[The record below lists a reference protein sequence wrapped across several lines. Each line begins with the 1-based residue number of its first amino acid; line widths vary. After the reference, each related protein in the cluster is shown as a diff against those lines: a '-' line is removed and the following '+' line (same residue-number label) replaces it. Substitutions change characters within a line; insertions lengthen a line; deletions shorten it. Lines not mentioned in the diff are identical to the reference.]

1 MMDGSWQINSLFL
14 LSLTRVAVSGETR
27 LWANKE
33 LQESP
38 AGLVSSCLQCS
49 IMFRLLA
56 ACPSCL
62 SFSTG
67 VSWDHLLTPTQ
78 IRLLGSAS
86 RATHIKTEG
95 GYKDFFS
102 LIIIQQRKHSRS
114 FFFIERPCCLIQFG
128 ML

>member
-1 MMDGSWQINSLFL
+1 MMDVSWQINSLFL
-14 LSLTRVAVSGETR
+14 LSLTGVAVSGETR

-49 IMFRLLA
+49 IMFRVLA

-62 SFSTG
+62 SSTG
-67 VSWDHLLTPTQ
+67 VSWDQLLTPTQ
-78 IRLLGSAS
+78 ILLLDSAS

-95 GYKDFFS
+95 GYKDFFTDY
-102 LIIIQQRKHSRS
+102 HSAK
-114 FFFIERPCCLIQFG
+114 ETL
-128 ML
+128 

>member
-1 MMDGSWQINSLFL
+1 MMDVSWQINSLFL
-14 LSLTRVAVSGETR
+14 LSLPGVAARGETR
-27 LWANKE
+27 LWAKKE

-49 IMFRLLA
+49 IMFRVLA

-67 VSWDHLLTPTQ
+67 VSWNHLLTPTR
-78 IRLLGSAS
+78 IFLLDSAS

-95 GYKDFFS
+95 GYKDFF
-102 LIIIQQRKHSRS
+102 H
-114 FFFIERPCCLIQFG
+114 
-128 ML
+128 